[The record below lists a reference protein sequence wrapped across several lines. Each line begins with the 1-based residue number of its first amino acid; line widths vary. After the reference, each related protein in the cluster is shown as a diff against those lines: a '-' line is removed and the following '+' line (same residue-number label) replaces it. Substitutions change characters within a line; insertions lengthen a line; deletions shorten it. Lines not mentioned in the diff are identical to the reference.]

1 LLVLKSF
8 LRHFYFYLIVNL
20 LGLGLFAFIRYSLI
34 ELDAGSPEI
43 NAQIETFGQIKL
55 IVIVIIVL
63 SITLALISASVDMLV
78 FKPLQLKLPLGLL
91 LLIEIPLQV
100 FVINLVLQF
109 EVEAIK
115 QYFAVSANFSFPWH
129 NIIPKFDCL
138 TVLLLFMLSSGR
150 LLIAVDRKL
159 GHGNIWSI
167 MAGRYYNPKEEER
180 VFMFIDLKDST
191 LIAEKLGHIKFSQL
205 IKTCFSDLTIVDKYN
220 ADVYQFVGDEV
231 VLTWRSHKA
240 FKNNNYLKAF
250 YAFKRVLKK
259 RSKFYLKNFG
269 IEPFFKAGVHAGMVV
284 TTEVGDL
291 KREISYHGDTI
302 NTAARLQSMCNNLKT
317 DLIIS
322 DTVYKNTINKTKY
335 VFINQGHADI
345 KGKEESVKIFKVAKK

>member
-1 LLVLKSF
+1 
-8 LRHFYFYLIVNL
+8 
-20 LGLGLFAFIRYSLI
+20 
-34 ELDAGSPEI
+34 
-43 NAQIETFGQIKL
+43 
-55 IVIVIIVL
+55 
-63 SITLALISASVDMLV
+63 
-78 FKPLQLKLPLGLL
+78 
-91 LLIEIPLQV
+91 
-100 FVINLVLQF
+100 
-109 EVEAIK
+109 
-115 QYFAVSANFSFPWH
+115 
-129 NIIPKFDCL
+129 
-138 TVLLLFMLSSGR
+138 MLSSGR